1 MLAGRIR
8 FRMIATT
15 KTTSGLLFLTAKKVF
30 QYSSSPCINCGRC
43 LRACPMQLNPA
54 AISKA
59 VEADDIADAESNG
72 VMNCIECGACSFVC
86 PAYRSLTHHCRRAK
100 DSIRAR
106 QAAEKAKARKFQK
119 EGVTE

>member
-1 MLAGRIR
+1 MIVFNFHFFADNRRFGNDSRI
-8 FRMIATT
+8 FRR
-15 KTTSGLLFLTAKKVF
+15 VN
-30 QYSSSPCINCGRC
+30 NCGRC

-72 VMNCIECGACSFVC
+72 VMNCIECGACSFGC

-106 QAAEKAKARKFQK
+106 QAAEKAKAAAAAKK
-119 EGVTE
+119 